1 MALQDLTPQ
10 LRTRIGRVERAV
22 AVFVII
28 ATLLLLAGFVYYI
41 QHTAK
46 RKGWF
51 LTKAPYF
58 TYVESAAGLKIGD
71 PVKMMGFDVGE
82 ITGITAE
89 DPGKE
94 YDVFIEFAIKSPY
107 YGYLWTDSRVRVTA
121 TDFLG
126 NRYLEVTKGGTSGRT
141 NDLHATFQEKNGKLT
156 AMWGDKSGVFEP
168 LTNGSKYWL
177 LADESPA
184 LTARLESLSKQVELA
199 LPGIFHLT
207 NQMAS
212 VLTNGANA
220 AARADT
226 LIAEIRP
233 VVADAQAV
241 VSGLKPVAE
250 NVSAI
255 TTRLRDPKGSLGEW
269 LIPTNLNQQLEQT
282 LSAASGT
289 MGAASNT
296 FTKANSTISNADT
309 NLTVLLL
316 NLNRSLESLAGI
328 TSNLNSQV
336 HSNTNILGDIS
347 AAVVHADDLVQG
359 LKRHWLLRSA
369 FKKTNAPP
377 SATPTRKK

>member
-10 LRTRIGRVERAV
+10 LRTRLGRVERAV
-22 AVFVII
+22 AIFVIV
-28 ATLLLLAGFVYYI
+28 ATLLLLAGFAYYVH
-41 QHTAK
+41 HTAQ

-58 TYVESAAGLKIGD
+58 TYVESAAGLKVGD

-82 ITGITAE
+82 ITRITAE

-107 YGYLWTDSRVRVTA
+107 YGYLWTDSRARVTA

-141 NDLHATFQEKNGKLT
+141 NDLHATFQEKGGKLT
-156 AMWGDKSGVFEP
+156 AMWGDKTGAYEP
-168 LTNGSKYWL
+168 FTNGSKYWL
-177 LADESPA
+177 FADESPA
-184 LTARLESLSKQVELA
+184 LTERLESLAKQVEQA

-207 NQMAS
+207 NQLAA
-212 VLTNGANA
+212 VLTNGT
-220 AARADT
+220 RAVNSADKILT
-226 LIAEIRP
+226 EIRP
-233 VVADAQAV
+233 VIADAQAV
-241 VSGLKPVAE
+241 VSGLKPVAD
-250 NVSAI
+250 NITAI
-255 TTRLRDPKGSLGEW
+255 TTRLREPKGSLGEW

-282 LSAASGT
+282 LSAAGGT
-289 MGAASNT
+289 LGAASNT
-296 FTKANSTISNADT
+296 LTTANTTIANADT
-309 NLTVLLL
+309 NLTLLL
-316 NLNRSLESLAGI
+316 SNLNRSLDSLAGI

-336 HSNTNILGDIS
+336 QSNTNILGEVS

-377 SATPTRKK
+377 APTGKR